1 MPRSAL
7 IIDDSRTALVSL
19 GRLLKAQGIAVDMVE
34 SGPEALDYLRSNA
47 HPGVIFLDH
56 MMPGMDGF
64 ETLSAIKRSGPSATI
79 PVVMYTS
86 KEGDA
91 YMGQAL
97 ALGAVGLLHKPV
109 DPAELAAVL
118 GRVDR
123 LRGTPPRTAPAAEM
137 PPRRTPTAVTG
148 VINVPEALRTSATR
162 PAANSARAD
171 NTETRPARPRHAGR
185 WWTAAFM
192 ALLLFTTGWYA
203 LRAQQIDL
211 QRRALSEENAR
222 LRNEQ
227 ELTRAATASAE
238 QRSELEVRARPTPA
252 QNRALLD
259 TLAWAINQNNQYGL
273 NEEPLNDSRLSL
285 VRELVARLTS
295 AGFEGTVRLET
306 HVAEFCLTRDEQGSL
321 RLPSD
326 VTPFLRCE
334 VISYPPAQAQLL
346 GNRQSPA
353 FARFLAQPRSG
364 AIQIVVVSHGASRP
378 LVSYPDRASV
388 QTAGDWNQIAR
399 INHRVEVVLV
409 PAP

>member
-7 IIDDSRTALVSL
+7 IVDDSRTALVSL
-19 GRLLKAQGIAVDMVE
+19 SRLLKAQGIAVDMVE
-34 SGPEALDYLRSNA
+34 SGPEALDFLRSNA

-64 ETLSAIKRSGPSATI
+64 ETLNAIKRSGTPAAI

-109 DPAELAAVL
+109 DPAELALVL
-118 GRVDR
+118 ERVDR
-123 LRGTPPRTAPAAEM
+123 LRGTVPRTAPAADA
-137 PPRRTPTAVTG
+137 PPRRMPSAVTG
-148 VINVPEALRTSATR
+148 VIDVPEALR
-162 PAANSARAD
+162 AASARPSAG
-171 NTETRPARPRHAGR
+171 PARGTAPVSAVAHRRGAGR

-192 ALLLFTTGWYA
+192 AMLLVTTGWFM
-203 LRAQQIDL
+203 LRAQQYDL

-222 LRNEQ
+222 LRTER
-227 ELTRAATASAE
+227 ESARAAIARAE
-238 QRSELEVRARPTPA
+238 PRNEPDAGTRPSPA

-259 TLAWAINQNNQYGL
+259 TLAWAINQHGQYGV
-273 NEEPLNDSRLSL
+273 NEEPLNDTRLAL
-285 VRELVARLTS
+285 VRELVARLAS

-306 HVAEFCLTRDEQGSL
+306 HVAEFCLTRDEQGNL
-321 RLPSD
+321 RMPGD
-326 VTPFLRCE
+326 ATPFLRCE

-353 FARFLAQPRSG
+353 FARFLAQPRG
-364 AIQIVVVSHGASRP
+364 AIQVAVVSHGTGRP
-378 LVSYPDRASV
+378 LVSYPDRADV

-399 INHRVEVVLV
+399 INQRIEVVLQ

>member
-7 IIDDSRTALVSL
+7 IVDDSRTALVTLS
-19 GRLLKAQGIAVDMVE
+19 RLLKAQGIGVDMVE

-64 ETLSAIKRSGPSATI
+64 ETLSAIKRAGPPAAI

-118 GRVDR
+118 ERVDR
-123 LRGTPPRTAPAAEM
+123 LRGKPAGAAPS
-137 PPRRTPTAVTG
+137 TVTG
-148 VINVPEALRTSATR
+148 VINVPEALRAALPRPSTNTAHTANAP
-162 PAANSARAD
+162 PAAAVARRR
-171 NTETRPARPRHAGR
+171 TTGR
-185 WWTAAFM
+185 RWVAALV
-192 ALLLFTTGWYA
+192 ALLLFTTAWFA
-203 LRAQQIDL
+203 LRAQQHDL

-222 LRNEQ
+222 LRSEQ
-227 ELTRAATASAE
+227 ESARAATAGAE
-238 QRSELEVRARPTPA
+238 QQGELDARARPSSG

-259 TLAWAINQNNQYGL
+259 TLAWAINQHNQYGL
-273 NEEPLNDSRLSL
+273 NEEPLNDNRLSL
-285 VRELVARLTS
+285 VRELMARLAS

-306 HVAEFCLTRDEQGSL
+306 HVAEFCLTRDEQGNL
-321 RLPSD
+321 RMPVD

-364 AIQIVVVSHGASRP
+364 AIQVTVVSHGASRP

-399 INHRVEVVLV
+399 INQRIEVVLQ

>member
-7 IIDDSRTALVSL
+7 IVDDSRTALVSL

-64 ETLSAIKRSGPSATI
+64 ETLSAIKRSGPPAAI

-97 ALGAVGLLHKPV
+97 TLGAVGLLHKPV
-109 DPAELAAVL
+109 DPVELAAVL
-118 GRVDR
+118 ERVDR
-123 LRGTPPRTAPAAEM
+123 LRGVPSRSAPAAQA
-137 PPRRTPTAVTG
+137 PPRRVPTAVTG
-148 VINVPEALRTSATR
+148 VINVPEALRAAAR
-162 PAANSARAD
+162 PAENTARAN
-171 NTETRPARPRHAGR
+171 NTGTRPARPRHAGR

-192 ALLLFTTGWYA
+192 ALLLFTTGWYV
-203 LRAQQIDL
+203 LRAQQYDL

-222 LRNEQ
+222 LRGEQ
-227 ELTRAATASAE
+227 ETARAATASAE
-238 QRSELEVRARPTPA
+238 QRNELDARTLPSPA

-259 TLAWAINQNNQYGL
+259 TLAWAINQHSQYGL

-285 VRELVARLTS
+285 VRELVARLAS

-321 RLPSD
+321 RMPSD

-364 AIQIVVVSHGASRP
+364 AIQIAVVSHGASRP
-378 LVSYPDRASV
+378 LVSYPDRTSV